1 MDHGVQVGGPA
12 EPYDGIRRG
21 GVLRIP
27 NPNPNPTLTLTLTH
41 SASLYALPQEWPVL
55 FCTRQAEFF
64 PSAPVIMQALER
76 VQASATPAHLVLTS
90 FTLAG
95 IGLLASQR

>member
-1 MDHGVQVGGPA
+1 M
-12 EPYDGIRRG
+12 
-21 GVLRIP
+21 
-27 NPNPNPTLTLTLTH
+27 
-41 SASLYALPQEWPVL
+41 